1 MTAPDAPA
9 AQDQY
14 APEWQLLR
22 TWRDLALKAAGQAA
36 AHLSRSEVEPIL
48 RWIFVLEFILRR
60 LVLIAATALVVSLR
74 PRSTRAAARMPSV
87 RTTTA
92 HPKQTPFR
100 LYAPGRPPHGHV
112 PRASDAAHAT
122 AHREAIPA
130 NETPQQPS
138 SHKPRYPL
146 PIDTLLRAGHDN
158 QHDRSEPPE
167 QPEQPAPR
175 APLPK
180 RAPATYAAT
189 PLVARITYLA
199 QLIAAPGTLIARAA
213 RAFARRREIATR
225 LAYRRPPRARGVL
238 RTMRRLIPD
247 ILVPLHDELSDILFN
262 FAHANTS

>member
-1 MTAPDAPA
+1 MTAPNAPA

-14 APEWQLLR
+14 APEWRLLR
-22 TWRDLALKAAGQAA
+22 TWRDLALKAAGRAA
-36 AHLSRSEVEPIL
+36 AQLSRSEVEPIL

-60 LVLIAATALVVSLR
+60 LVLIAATALAVRLR
-74 PRSTRAAARMPSV
+74 PRSTRAAARMPSA

-100 LYAPGRPPHGHV
+100 LYAPGGPPHGHV

-146 PIDTLLRAGHDN
+146 PIDTLLRADHDN
-158 QHDRSEPPE
+158 QHDGSEPPE
-167 QPEQPAPR
+167 QPEQPAPQAPPAQTR
-175 APLPK
+175 ARHLRRNAAGRARHLSRATHRCSRQAHRPRRPRLRAQARDRHAPSLP
-180 RAPATYAAT
+180 APA
-189 PLVARITYLA
+189 AR
-199 QLIAAPGTLIARAA
+199 Q
-213 RAFARRREIATR
+213 
-225 LAYRRPPRARGVL
+225 RRPAHHAPAHPRH
-238 RTMRRLIPD
+238 PC
-247 ILVPLHDELSDILFN
+247 PLHDELSDILFN